1 MTELPPT
8 LAANPRLSDWVA
20 FDAGGTVTVRSGKVE
35 IGQGVLTALAQIVAE
50 ELDVRPGRVR
60 MVAARTGTSPDEGL
74 TSGSM
79 SMQHSGAALRQVCAE
94 VRAICVRAAAGA
106 WNTPPEEVRVSDGE
120 ITGPEGLRTSY
131 WELPGDELLA
141 RDASG
146 TVRSKPPE
154 EYRVVGTNMQRL
166 DIPDKVTGRPRFVH
180 DVELPGLVYGRV
192 VRPPSRVSNL
202 SDVDTS
208 AAEALP
214 GVLSIVRDGGFLGV
228 VAERE
233 EIAQKA
239 AERLGD
245 GARWQERESLPDA
258 ASLPE
263 FLTGQPSET
272 TVLVDVGDPDGGRVS
287 RTVSASY
294 HRPYLAHASMAPSCA
309 VALAT
314 GDEVRVW
321 SNTQGPYLLRRAL
334 ASALGLHEDRV
345 TVHHV
350 EGAGCYG
357 HNGADD
363 VALDAALLARAVPDR
378 PVKVMWSRRD
388 ELGWAPFGPAAV
400 VRLSADLDTASEVLS
415 WRHEIWGNGHV
426 GRPGRGDGSPLLAAT
441 HRADPAT
448 PTPSMDPPE
457 PSGGA
462 SRNAVPPYSFPAHR
476 VVNHRL
482 LTMPLRTSSLRSL
495 GAFVNVF
502 AAESFVDEL
511 AQLAGVDPVAY
522 RLRHLDDPRAR
533 AVIEAAA
540 ERASWGQ
547 DPPADS
553 VGRGIGF
560 ARYKNAAA
568 YCAVVAEVEAT
579 HEVRVRRLTIAVDA
593 GLVINPD
600 GLANQIEGGAIQAT
614 SWTLKEQVRFDR
626 RGILSDTW
634 ETYPILRFSEVPP
647 VEVRLL
653 DRPHEPSLGA
663 GEAAQGPT
671 AAAIGNALRDALG
684 VRVRRLPLTAE
695 NIVAAMDDTPFG

>member
-1 MTELPPT
+1 VTELPPT

-20 FDAGGTVTVRSGKVE
+20 FDAEGTVTVRSGKVE

-50 ELDVRPGRVR
+50 ELDVRPQRVR
-60 MVAARTGTSPDEGL
+60 MVATHTGTSPNEGL

-79 SMQHSGAALRQVCAE
+79 SVQHSGAALRQVCAE
-94 VRAICVRAAAGA
+94 VRAICVRAAASA
-106 WNTPPEEVRVSDGE
+106 WNASPEEVRVRDGE
-120 ITGPEGLRTSY
+120 ITGPGGVRTRY
-131 WELPGDELLA
+131 WDLPGDELLA
-141 RDASG
+141 REASG
-146 TVRSKPPE
+146 TVPAKPPA
-154 EYRVVGTNMQRL
+154 EYRIVGTSMQRL

-180 DVELPGLVYGRV
+180 DVELPGLVHGRV
-192 VRPPSRVSNL
+192 VRPPSRAAAL
-202 SDVDTS
+202 SDVDT
-208 AAEALP
+208 AAARALP
-214 GVLSIVRDGGFLGV
+214 GVLSIVRDGSFLGV

-239 AERLGD
+239 AERLRAD
-245 GARWQERESLPDA
+245 ARWQERDCLPDA

-263 FLTGQPSET
+263 FLTSQRAET
-272 TVLVDVGDPDGGRVS
+272 TVLADTGDPGRGGVT
-287 RTVSASY
+287 RTVSATY

-309 VALAT
+309 VVLIVA
-314 GDEVRVW
+314 DEVEVW

-334 ASALGLHEDRV
+334 ASALGLDEDRV
-345 TVHHV
+345 TVRHV
-350 EGAGCYG
+350 EGAGSYG

-363 VALDAALLARAVPDR
+363 VALDAALLARAVPGR
-378 PVKVMWSRRD
+378 PVKVMWSRQD
-388 ELGWAPFGPAAV
+388 ELTWAPFGPAAV
-400 VRLSADLDTASEVLS
+400 VRLSADLDAAGEVLS

-441 HRADPAT
+441 HQAAATT
-448 PTPSMDPPE
+448 PTPSLDPPQ

-462 SRNAVPPYSFPAHR
+462 SRNAVPPYTFPAHR

-482 LTMPLRTSSLRSL
+482 LTMPLRTSALRSL

-533 AVIEAAA
+533 EVIEAAA
-540 ERASWGQ
+540 ERAGWGQ
-547 DPPADS
+547 GPLADS

-560 ARYKNAAA
+560 ARYKNVAA
-568 YCAVVAEVEAT
+568 YCAVVAELEAT

-614 SWTLKEQVRFDR
+614 SWALKEQVRFDR

-634 ETYPILRFSEVPP
+634 ETYPILRFSEVPS
-647 VEVRLL
+647 VEVQLL
-653 DRPHEPSLGA
+653 DQPNEPSLGA

-671 AAAIGNALRDALG
+671 AAAITNALRDALG

-695 NIVAAMDDTPFG
+695 NILAAMEVAPTR

>member
-1 MTELPPT
+1 MPRSARSARPWTTRCVGVARTTAWCGRCCGPRRGRGQMTELPPT

-239 AERLGD
+239 A
-245 GARWQERESLPDA
+245 
-258 ASLPE
+258 
-263 FLTGQPSET
+263 
-272 TVLVDVGDPDGGRVS
+272 
-287 RTVSASY
+287 
-294 HRPYLAHASMAPSCA
+294 
-309 VALAT
+309 
-314 GDEVRVW
+314 
-321 SNTQGPYLLRRAL
+321 
-334 ASALGLHEDRV
+334 
-345 TVHHV
+345 
-350 EGAGCYG
+350 
-357 HNGADD
+357 
-363 VALDAALLARAVPDR
+363 
-378 PVKVMWSRRD
+378 
-388 ELGWAPFGPAAV
+388 
-400 VRLSADLDTASEVLS
+400 
-415 WRHEIWGNGHV
+415 
-426 GRPGRGDGSPLLAAT
+426 
-441 HRADPAT
+441 
-448 PTPSMDPPE
+448 
-457 PSGGA
+457 
-462 SRNAVPPYSFPAHR
+462 
-476 VVNHRL
+476 
-482 LTMPLRTSSLRSL
+482 
-495 GAFVNVF
+495 
-502 AAESFVDEL
+502 
-511 AQLAGVDPVAY
+511 
-522 RLRHLDDPRAR
+522 
-533 AVIEAAA
+533 
-540 ERASWGQ
+540 
-547 DPPADS
+547 
-553 VGRGIGF
+553 
-560 ARYKNAAA
+560 
-568 YCAVVAEVEAT
+568 
-579 HEVRVRRLTIAVDA
+579 
-593 GLVINPD
+593 
-600 GLANQIEGGAIQAT
+600 
-614 SWTLKEQVRFDR
+614 
-626 RGILSDTW
+626 
-634 ETYPILRFSEVPP
+634 
-647 VEVRLL
+647 
-653 DRPHEPSLGA
+653 
-663 GEAAQGPT
+663 
-671 AAAIGNALRDALG
+671 
-684 VRVRRLPLTAE
+684 
-695 NIVAAMDDTPFG
+695 